1 MTTQLTKTAA
11 AITWSKE
18 LLESSEET
26 DRDNARIQV
35 ISRLN
40 DACRTGDTD
49 DLELVLSDKAFSAC
63 AKDVKVAILNGGK
76 IGGGNYPF
84 SIDGEC
90 LGTPAC
96 TAAEFGNVKALEVLL
111 NYGAAPD
118 HKDRFGS
125 TPLHMAA
132 RYGNVACLE
141 SLVDNL
147 ATVKNLHEI
156 VDNDGNSCLHV
167 AAQESNMAVLTYL
180 LNYEEGVLCFS
191 GRSDLKENL
200 LNHANKKGD
209 TVFHVAARWD
219 RTKDSKVLKALVE
232 VFGTVERVEDKGGK
246 ALDKGK
252 KALSKRNLEGDTSA
266 HVAARHNNVIAL
278 KWMINEIS
286 VSWKTGLLNKPELA
300 SAFVIYVVLAI
311 LFIGTIIPLLIKENN
326 GNAANRRDTEIWCG
340 SSEDHSFLNQDYWS
354 CRCLPFQYYGG
365 YVLPPNIVLICGI
378 FLFNML
384 QYSIESFLIPY
395 LYFCSFIGYK
405 VLCTR
410 IISAD
415 GNTSSANKFDRWY
428 KFYCGSCDPKGQ
440 ALHLYRENNY
450 KSILHS
456 SPDYHG
462 TPFGYQEKYLFLYF
476 QVAFS
481 LYSVASVVR
490 DLSRSSKVWEREK
503 TRSTIPDAF
512 LQYSNFYGI
521 ILNSSCTNT
530 VFSVVEMVLFEGR
543 SSQLWNG
550 YKNLP
555 RPYRYF
561 FLLIYFPLILIIP
574 PIFTHIIPGFFEF
587 FWLFLPALAVYYI
600 MLRVGQLMRE
610 EILVDDSW
618 LLDKVYLM
626 KAPERKLW
634 CLDRVFVA
642 SLYLMG
648 CGIES
653 AMRALNLQWNMA
665 LKKYFYDFFFFTFAR
680 FMFIIIFQLT
690 FDYAS
695 VSYLGHNGPEFSALY
710 IRSGGKEGG
719 GEDELKYGRYF
730 NSVARVYKWRSQTYC
745 FMQEARTEMRV
756 LLWWL

>member
-1 MTTQLTKTAA
+1 MFARFN
-11 AITWSKE
+11 WNKE
-18 LLESSEET
+18 KLECSDVT
-26 DRDNARIQV
+26 IRDKAHIQV

-40 DACRTGDTD
+40 ESCRTGDIK
-49 DLELVLSDKAFSAC
+49 DLDEVLSDEAFSTC
-63 AKDVKVAILNGGK
+63 ANDVKVAIINGEK
-76 IGGGNYPF
+76 LGGGNYPL

-96 TAAEFGNVKALEVLL
+96 TAAEFGNVEALTVLL
-111 NYGAAPD
+111 EYGAAPD

-132 RYGNVACLE
+132 RYGNLECLT
-141 SLVDNL
+141 SLVKKL
-147 ATVKNLHEI
+147 AKDKNLHEI
-156 VDNDGNSCLHV
+156 VDYDGNSCLHV
-167 AAQESNMAVLTYL
+167 ATQESNMEVLKYL
-180 LNYEEGVLCFS
+180 LESLDEKKPEIGRICCECLCFS
-191 GRSDLKENL
+191 CGRSDPKENI
-200 LNHANKKGD
+200 LNHANKKGE

-219 RTKDSKVLKALVE
+219 RTEDSKVLEALVE
-232 VFGTVERVEDKGGK
+232 VFGTVEKVKDN
-246 ALDKGK
+246 GK
-252 KALSKRNLEGDTSA
+252 KALSKRNFEGDTSA
-266 HVAARHNNVIAL
+266 HVAARHNNRVAL
-278 KWMINEIS
+278 KWMIGNIS
-286 VSWKTGLLNKPELA
+286 VSWKTGLLNTSEA
-300 SAFVIYVVLAI
+300 VTAFVIYVVLVI
-311 LFIGTIIPLLIKENN
+311 FFIGTIIPLLIKENK

-340 SSEDHSFLNQDYWS
+340 SSEDRSFLNENYWS
-354 CRCLPFQYYGG
+354 CRCLPYQYYGG

-384 QYSIESFLIPY
+384 QYSVENLLIPL

-405 VLCTR
+405 LLCTR
-410 IISAD
+410 IRD
-415 GNTSSANKFDRWY
+415 SSKSEKPSNSNKFDAKY
-428 KFYCGSCDPKGQ
+428 NFCCGSCDPEGQ